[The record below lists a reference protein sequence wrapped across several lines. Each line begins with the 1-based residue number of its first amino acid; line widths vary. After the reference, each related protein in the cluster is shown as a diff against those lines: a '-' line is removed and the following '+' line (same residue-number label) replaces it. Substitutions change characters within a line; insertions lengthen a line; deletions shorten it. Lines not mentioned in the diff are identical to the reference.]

1 MTTPT
6 VSLIMTV
13 HNREAFL
20 GLAIESILV
29 QTFSHFELILWDD
42 GSTDQSLEIARHYAQ
57 HDPRIRLFAAPHQGR
72 VGALKSAHEQ
82 VRGQYVGWVDSDDVL
97 ESTALTATTT
107 VLMEDPSVGMVYTN
121 YWIIDGANRVQ
132 GLGRR
137 CQTPYSQEQLLVE
150 FMTFHFRLIRQS
162 VYRQVGGVDG
172 AFPCAMDYDL
182 CLKLSEV
189 AGVRHLAEPLYYY
202 RQHGKSIS
210 QQQRLVQIECSQRA
224 VENALR
230 RRGMAEDYELDVEVM
245 SRFYLRPRRSLPQ
258 KQRKSSPITSVT
270 GRACAS

>member
-1 MTTPT
+1 MTIPPT

-13 HNREAFL
+13 YNREAFL

-29 QTFSHFELILWDD
+29 QTFAHFELLIWDD

-57 HDPRIRLFAAPHQGR
+57 HDPRIRLFVAPHQGR
-72 VGALKSAHEQ
+72 VGALKSAHDQ

-97 ESTALTATTT
+97 EPTALTATTT
-107 VLMEDPSVGMVYTN
+107 VLVDDPSVGMVYTN
-121 YWIIDGANRVQ
+121 YWIIDEINRVH

-150 FMTFHFRLIRQS
+150 FMTFHFRLIRHS

-202 RQHGKSIS
+202 RQHGRSIS
-210 QQQRLVQIECSQRA
+210 QQQRL
-224 VENALR
+224 
-230 RRGMAEDYELDVEVM
+230 M
-245 SRFYLRPRRSLPQ
+245 
-258 KQRKSSPITSVT
+258 
-270 GRACAS
+270 